1 VTITVYRIVKAEY
14 RNAIWSGSGARDLG
28 GRWNSKG
35 VSVIYTAQNR
45 SLAALEQL
53 VHLIRLRILNGYVL
67 ADISFDD
74 ARMQRLQPDDLPSGW
89 NDPVAPATL
98 KAYGDDWIAAGNY
111 LVLAVPSAIIRGE
124 WNYLINPTHPEFNAL
139 IKSNPESFMYD
150 HRLA

>member
-1 VTITVYRIVKAEY
+1 MQSGRAAEPAILVADGIPKAFRSSIPREPITR
-14 RNAIWSGSGARDLG
+14 
-28 GRWNSKG
+28 
-35 VSVIYTAQNR
+35 
-45 SLAALEQL
+45 ALEQL